1 MINYV
6 LYPCLLFPKVIV
18 GYVSLKTLLMYS
30 KLLTRMIPVIY
41 AQL

>member
-1 MINYV
+1 MKNDV
-6 LYPCLLFPKVIV
+6 LYPCLPFPKVIV

-30 KLLTRMIPVIY
+30 ELLIRMIPVMY